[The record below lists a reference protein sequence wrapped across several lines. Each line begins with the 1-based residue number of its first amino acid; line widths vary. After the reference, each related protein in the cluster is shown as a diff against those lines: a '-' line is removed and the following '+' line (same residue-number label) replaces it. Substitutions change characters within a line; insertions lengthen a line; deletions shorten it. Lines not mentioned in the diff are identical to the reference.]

1 MKRIRNEKNDMYDL
15 ADIKSYMTMPA
26 KDKLDWLR
34 DTAGFLQ
41 KITPAGSKK
50 IWEKLKNKG
59 F

>member
-1 MKRIRNEKNDMYDL
+1 MKNIKSRKSETCDL
-15 ADIKSYMTMPA
+15 DDIKTYMKMPA
-26 KDKLDWLR
+26 GDKLNWLR
-34 DTAGFLQ
+34 ETAGYLQ

>member
-1 MKRIRNEKNDMYDL
+1 MKKTRSKKNDLYNS
-15 ADIKSYMTMPA
+15 ADIKAYMAMPA
-26 KDKLDWLR
+26 SDKLNWLR

-41 KITPAGSKK
+41 KITPVGSKK